1 MMDVNELV
9 DTILRKAGAAAGS
22 AEVFYDSSEARPV
35 EFENNKLKCVA
46 TKAERGIG
54 LRLIKNGRIGFSSTS
69 DLGRIGELVEN
80 ALESAKFGQEAKFEF
95 PAACEPADVAVYD
108 GDVPA
113 FGSRE
118 MAELGQEAI
127 DRVLA
132 RYPDVQCSAEI
143 SASIGDELVA
153 NTNGLSVGHRS
164 TSFSVHITALSVDGD
179 GLLWVGDG
187 KTGSK
192 LLADTTLFTDKI
204 VRDLELAQNEAAVST
219 GTYPAIFTPDA
230 MSTLLLTLSQGVNGK
245 LVQKGASPLTG
256 KLGER
261 LLDERIS
268 VYDDGLIDFAASSA
282 PHDTEGLPS
291 ARTPLFEHG
300 VLTNYLLDL
309 QTAGMLGARPTG
321 NGLRDYSSQP
331 GPGDNNTVIT
341 PGDTPFAEML
351 GGIERGLL
359 VDSVLG
365 AGMGNAL
372 AGDFSVNVA
381 LGFLIEN
388 GELTGRAK
396 NCMIFGNVYGLLRDG
411 VAAVG
416 DKPEMKGSMSMPHF
430 CFKEISVG
438 TQ

>member
-1 MMDVNELV
+1 MDVNELV
-9 DTILRKAGAAAGS
+9 DTILRKAGAAADS

-35 EFENNKLKCVA
+35 EFENNKLKYVA
-46 TKAERGIG
+46 TKAERGVG

-69 DLGRIGELVEN
+69 DFGRIDELVEN
-80 ALESAKFGQEAKFEF
+80 ALESARFGQEAKFEF

-108 GDVPA
+108 DDVPA

-132 RYPDVQCSAEI
+132 KYPDVQCSAEI
-143 SASIGDELVA
+143 SASIGNELVA
-153 NTNGLSVGHRS
+153 NTNGLSVGHCS
-164 TSFSVHITALSVDGD
+164 TSFSVHITALSVDDD

-192 LLADTTLFTDKI
+192 LLADTTHFTDKI
-204 VRDLELAQNEAAVST
+204 IGDLDLAQNEAAIST

-291 ARTPLFEHG
+291 ARTTLFENG

-309 QTAGMLGARPTG
+309 QTAGMLGVRPTG

-396 NCMIFGNVYGLLRDG
+396 NCMIFGNVYDLLRDG

-438 TQ
+438 AQ

>member
-1 MMDVNELV
+1 MNVDGLI
-9 DTILRKAGAAAGS
+9 DTILTKAAAGADS
-22 AEVFYDSSEARPV
+22 AEVFYDASESRPV
-35 EFENNKLKCVA
+35 EFENNQVKYIA
-46 TKAERGIG
+46 TKSERGIG
-54 LRLIKNGRIGFSSTS
+54 LRVIKNGRIGFSSTS
-69 DLGRIGELVEN
+69 DFGRIDELVEN
-80 ALESAKFGQEAKFEF
+80 ALESAKFGQEARFEF
-95 PAACEPADVAVYD
+95 PAACAPADVQIYD
-108 GDVPA
+108 DRVPA
-113 FGSRE
+113 FDARE
-118 MAELGQEAI
+118 MTELGQEAI
-127 DRVLA
+127 GRVLA
-132 RYPDVQCSAEI
+132 RYPGVQCSAEI
-143 SASIGDELVA
+143 ATSTGDELIA
-153 NTNGLSVGHRS
+153 NTNGLHIGHRS
-164 TSFSVHITALSVDGD
+164 TSFSVHITALSVDDD

-192 LLADTTLFTDKI
+192 LLADTTLFTHKI
-204 VRDLELAQNEAAVST
+204 VRDLELAQNEAAVAT

-256 KLGER
+256 KLGDR

-291 ARTPLFEHG
+291 ARTTLFENG

-309 QTAGMLGARPTG
+309 QTAGMLGVRPTG

-331 GPGDNNTVIT
+331 GPGDNNTVIA

-388 GELTGRAK
+388 GKLAGRAK
-396 NCMIFGNVYGLLRDG
+396 NCMIFGNVYDLLRDG

-438 TQ
+438 AQ